1 MATDLDRLKAN
12 IAKAKVEIAKA
23 EEQIAKV
30 KNEVVEVE
38 RSIREIKK
46 GREWS
51 VLSDGDKE
59 IVTTLQ
65 RKAAN
70 LQEEKT
76 ILRKKENT
84 LREKENIFLKQLSSL
99 NTTAGTASSIF
110 FALSYLHFL
119 SIRNTS

>member
-1 MATDLDRLKAN
+1 MATDLDLVKAN

-30 KNEVVEVE
+30 KNEVIEVE
-38 RSIREIKK
+38 SSIREVEK

-59 IVTTLQ
+59 IVTILH
-65 RKAAN
+65 RKAAS

-76 ILRKKENT
+76 ILRE
-84 LREKENIFLKQLSSL
+84 EKNIFLKQLSSL